1 MQFIDYIENYLL
13 HLMHII
19 LICFPVVLLL
29 GMEFE
34 LLKHIWPKNE
44 DSTLSKFLR
53 STFCIAVVVIT
64 LIAVDKKIFGEPLTT
79 SEQLNEISEEI
90 GIDGI
95 LDYVLGRWD
104 SYEVA
109 EYIFPEFTW

>member
-1 MQFIDYIENYLL
+1 MQFIDYIENWFL
-13 HLMHII
+13 HLLNII
-19 LICFPVVLLL
+19 SICFPLVLVL

-44 DSTLSKFLR
+44 DSAFSKFLR
-53 STFCIAVVVIT
+53 STFCIAIVVIT

-79 SEQLNEISEEI
+79 FEQLNEISEEI